1 MTSDVQVDGSSD
13 GADWAGGA
21 EPDGATNDNQCN
33 DTLDNNRIDKCGRKR
48 KALNMLVP
56 GDKKRATMMYKGASN
71 HLEYRRAVKEAVHQ
85 AVSND
90 VAGSSNSSM
99 LQGEDTINFGP
110 LKVR

>member
-13 GADWAGGA
+13 GADWADGA

-56 GDKKRATMMYKGASN
+56 
-71 HLEYRRAVKEAVHQ
+71 
-85 AVSND
+85 
-90 VAGSSNSSM
+90 
-99 LQGEDTINFGP
+99 
-110 LKVR
+110 